1 MPKMLNTITDA
12 SLKKLEPIDN
22 KQTTYSD
29 PLRKGFVIQVS
40 PKGGK
45 SFSYRYTINKKA
57 RRFSLGTYPGT
68 SLSNARTKW
77 LEASGKVNEGKD
89 IWLFFN
95 DEDHKAEVT
104 VREVFNLW
112 FKENVERDRKH
123 PQQVK
128 RNCENHILKQIGDMP
143 IIKINDIR
151 LLNKFIFDPLKDTEA
166 VRMPNVIFTA
176 LSQIWRYAE
185 QKGYLGNNPYQPFN
199 SMVRPIK
206 SENKGT
212 RVLND
217 DEIIKFWHG
226 LNSIN
231 QMSKFTKL
239 GLKLLLLTGVR
250 KNELLTAEWENMD
263 LANRTWKIKAENAKS
278 GRDWRVALSSMAIE
292 LFDEAKDH
300 AHHTAYLNKAVEKEA
315 HGNPEKVFN
324 LGRNTLDQAIYRGG
338 YTKLKIEKF
347 VPHDLR
353 RTHRTLLAR
362 MGVSYHAG
370 EKALDHTLRTG
381 VEETYNK
388 YDYFE
393 ERLEGAELVGE
404 HIRGLIT
411 QPIYE
416 EV

>member
-1 MPKMLNTITDA
+1 
-12 SLKKLEPIDN
+12 
-22 KQTTYSD
+22 
-29 PLRKGFVIQVS
+29 
-40 PKGGK
+40 
-45 SFSYRYTINKKA
+45 
-57 RRFSLGTYPGT
+57 
-68 SLSNARTKW
+68 
-77 LEASGKVNEGKD
+77 
-89 IWLFFN
+89 
-95 DEDHKAEVT
+95 
-104 VREVFNLW
+104 
-112 FKENVERDRKH
+112 
-123 PQQVK
+123 
-128 RNCENHILKQIGDMP
+128 
-143 IIKINDIR
+143 
-151 LLNKFIFDPLKDTEA
+151 
-166 VRMPNVIFTA
+166 
-176 LSQIWRYAE
+176 
-185 QKGYLGNNPYQPFN
+185 
-199 SMVRPIK
+199 
-206 SENKGT
+206 
-212 RVLND
+212 
-217 DEIIKFWHG
+217 
-226 LNSIN
+226 
-231 QMSKFTKL
+231 MSKFTKL

-250 KNELLTAEWENMD
+250 KNELLTAEWENVD
-263 LANRTWKIKAENAKS
+263 LANRTWNIKAENAKS
-278 GRDWRVALSSMAIE
+278 GRDWRVALSSMAVE

-338 YTKLKIEKF
+338 YTKLKIDKF

>member
-1 MPKMLNTITDA
+1 MPKMPNKSITDA
-12 SLKKLEPIDN
+12 SLKKLDPINN

-40 PKGGK
+40 PKGSK
-45 SFSYRYTINKKA
+45 SFFYRYTLNKKA
-57 RRFSLGTYPGT
+57 RRYSLGTYPGT
-68 SLSNARTKW
+68 SLSTARKKW
-77 LEASGKVNEGKD
+77 LEASEKVEEGKD

-95 DEDHKAEVT
+95 DEEESEVT
-104 VREVFNLW
+104 VDEVFNLW
-112 FKENVERDRKH
+112 FEENVVRDRKN
-123 PQQVK
+123 PEQVK
-128 RNCENHILKQIGDMP
+128 RNCQNHILNKIGEMP
-143 IIKINDIR
+143 IQEVNDIR
-151 LLNKFIFDPLKDTEA
+151 LLNKLVIDPLKASEQ

-185 QKGYLGNNPYQPFN
+185 QKGYLGQSPYQPFN

-206 SENKGT
+206 TENKGT
-212 RVLND
+212 RVLD
-217 DEIIKFWHG
+217 DEEIIKFWHG

-250 KNELLTAEWENMD
+250 KNELLTAEWKDVD
-263 LANRTWKIKAENAKS
+263 LENRTWNIKAENAKS
-278 GRDWRVALSSMAIE
+278 GRDWRVALSSLAIE

-300 AHHTAYLNKAVEKEA
+300 AHHTAYLNKAVEREA

-324 LGRNTLDQAIYRGG
+324 LGRNTLDQAVYRGG
-338 YTKLKIEKF
+338 YTKLKIDKF

-388 YDYFE
+388 YDYFD
-393 ERLEGAELVGE
+393 ERLEGAELAGE

-411 QPIYE
+411 QPVVE
-416 EV
+416 EA